1 MQRAFSLFLLVL
13 TFWADST
20 VAETSYVSDK
30 QLIPLRSGPGSNYR
44 ITHRGIPSGTKLEIS
59 RTSENGEYAE
69 ITTVK
74 GTQGW
79 IRTQYLM
86 TELPAQNK
94 VDAAQQKALTLT
106 EQNRTI
112 KAETKTL
119 KQERTELLAQVKN
132 TSGSLDGTTEELAK
146 LKKISGNAEQLDI
159 DNRRLMVASEELRSE
174 VETLEAENQRLQDN
188 LKSKAF
194 MDGAIAVLLGVI
206 IALVVPRIWP
216 TRRKNS
222 SWA

>member
-1 MQRAFSLFLLVL
+1 MQRVFAFFLLLL
-13 TFWADST
+13 TFWADT
-20 VAETSYVSDK
+20 TIADTRYVSDK
-30 QLIPLRSGPGSNYR
+30 QFIPLRSGPGGNYR
-44 ITHRGIPSGTKLEIS
+44 ITHRGIPSGTQLEVS
-59 RTSENGEYAE
+59 KTSENGEYAE

-94 VDAAQQKALTLT
+94 VDAAEQKAASLA
-106 EQNRTI
+106 EQNRKI
-112 KAETKTL
+112 RAESKAL
-119 KQERTELLAQVKN
+119 KQERAELLTQVKN
-132 TSGSLDGTTEELAK
+132 TSGSLDSTTEELAQ
-146 LKKISGNAEQLDI
+146 LKAISGKAVQLNT
-159 DNRRLMVASEELRSE
+159 DNSRLVLESEELRSE
-174 VETLEAENQRLQDN
+174 VETLEAENQRLQDK
-188 LKSKAF
+188 LESEAF

-206 IALVVPRIWP
+206 IALVVPRLWP

>member
-1 MQRAFSLFLLVL
+1 LQRVFAFFLLLL
-13 TFWADST
+13 TFWADT
-20 VAETSYVSDK
+20 TIADTRYVSDK
-30 QLIPLRSGPGSNYR
+30 QFIPLRSGPGSNYR
-44 ITHRGIPSGTKLEIS
+44 ITHRGIPSGTQLEVS
-59 RTSENGEYAE
+59 KTSENGEYAE

-94 VDAAQQKALTLT
+94 VDAAERKAASLA
-106 EQNRTI
+106 EQNRNI
-112 KAETKTL
+112 RAESKAL
-119 KQERTELLAQVKN
+119 KQERAELLTQVKN
-132 TSGSLDGTTEELAK
+132 TSGSLDSTTEELAQ
-146 LKKISGNAEQLDI
+146 LKAISGKAVQLNT
-159 DNRRLMVASEELRSE
+159 DNSRLVLESEELRSE
-174 VETLEAENQRLQDN
+174 VETLEAENQRLQDK
-188 LKSKAF
+188 LESEAF

-206 IALVVPRIWP
+206 IALVVPRLWP

>member
-1 MQRAFSLFLLVL
+1 MQRVFAFFLLLL
-13 TFWADST
+13 TFWADT
-20 VAETSYVSDK
+20 TIADTRYVSDK
-30 QLIPLRSGPGSNYR
+30 QFIPLRSGPGSNYR
-44 ITHRGIPSGTKLEIS
+44 ITHRGIPSGTQLEVS
-59 RTSENGEYAE
+59 KTSENGEYAE

-94 VDAAQQKALTLT
+94 VDAAERKAASLA
-106 EQNRTI
+106 EQNRNI
-112 KAETKTL
+112 RAESKAL
-119 KQERTELLAQVKN
+119 KQERAELLTQVKN
-132 TSGSLDGTTEELAK
+132 TSGSLDSTTEELAQ
-146 LKKISGNAEQLDI
+146 LKAISGKAVQLNT
-159 DNRRLMVASEELRSE
+159 DNSRLVLESEELRSE
-174 VETLEAENQRLQDN
+174 VETLEAENQRLQDK
-188 LKSKAF
+188 LESEAF

-206 IALVVPRIWP
+206 IALVVPRLWP

>member
-1 MQRAFSLFLLVL
+1 MQRALPLFLLIL

-20 VAETSYVSDK
+20 VADTRYVTDK
-30 QLIPLRSGPGSNYR
+30 QFIPLRSGPGANYR
-44 ITHRGIPSGTKLEIS
+44 ITHRGIPSGTKLEVA
-59 RTSENGEYAE
+59 RTSEDGDYAE
-69 ITTVK
+69 ITTAK

-94 VDAAQQKALTLT
+94 VDAAQQKAQSLT
-106 EQNRTI
+106 EQNHTI
-112 KAETKTL
+112 LAESKTL
-119 KQERTELLAQVKN
+119 KQERAELLSQVKN
-132 TSGSLDGTTEELAK
+132 TSGSLDSTTEELTT
-146 LKKISGNAEQLDI
+146 LKKISGNAVQLDV
-159 DNRRLMVASEELRSE
+159 DNNRLMLESEELRSE
-174 VETLEAENQRLQDN
+174 LKTLEAENQRLQDN
-188 LKSKAF
+188 LESEAF

-216 TRRKNS
+216 TRRKSS

>member
-1 MQRAFSLFLLVL
+1 MQRVFAFFLLLL
-13 TFWADST
+13 TCWADAT
-20 VAETSYVSDK
+20 VAETRYVSDK

-44 ITHRGIPSGTKLEIS
+44 VTHRGIPSGTQLEVN
-59 RTSENGEYAE
+59 RTSINGEYAE

-74 GTQGW
+74 GTEGW

-94 VDAAQQKALTLT
+94 VDAAQQKAQSLAA
-106 EQNRTI
+106 QNRTFR
-112 KAETKTL
+112 AESKTL
-119 KQERTELLAQVKN
+119 KQERTELLTQVKN
-132 TSGSLDGTTEELAK
+132 TSGSLDSTTEALAK
-146 LKKISGNAEQLDI
+146 LEKISGNAVQLNT
-159 DNRRLMVASEELRSE
+159 DNNRLMIESEELRSE

-188 LKSKAF
+188 LESEAF

>member
-1 MQRAFSLFLLVL
+1 MQRAFALFLLVL

-30 QLIPLRSGPGSNYR
+30 QFIPLRSGPGSNYR
-44 ITHRGIPSGTKLEIS
+44 ITHRSIPSGTKLEVS

-94 VDAAQQKALTLT
+94 VDAAQQKALSLT
-106 EQNRTI
+106 QQNRTI
-112 KAETKTL
+112 KAESKTL
-119 KQERTELLAQVKN
+119 KQERRELLAQVKS
-132 TSGSLDGTTEELAK
+132 TSGNLDGTAEELAK
-146 LKKISGNAEQLDI
+146 LKKISGNAVQLDI
-159 DNRRLMVASEELRSE
+159 DNNRLMLESEELRSE

-188 LKSKAF
+188 LESEAF

>member
-1 MQRAFSLFLLVL
+1 MQRAFAFFLLVL
-13 TFWADST
+13 TFWAGAAI
-20 VAETSYVSDK
+20 AETRYVSDK
-30 QLIPLRSGPGSNYR
+30 QFIPLRSGPGSNYR
-44 ITHRGIPSGTKLEIS
+44 VIHRGIPSGTKLEVS
-59 RTSENGEYAE
+59 RTSEDGEYAE

-94 VDAAQQKALTLT
+94 VDAAQQKVQSLT
-106 EQNRTI
+106 EQNRI
-112 KAETKTL
+112 FKAESKAL
-119 KQERTELLAQVKN
+119 KQEHAELLAQVKN
-132 TSGSLDGTTEELAK
+132 TSGSLDSTTEELAR
-146 LKKISGNAEQLDI
+146 LKKISANAVQLNTDNSRLILESEQ
-159 DNRRLMVASEELRSE
+159 LRSE

-188 LKSKAF
+188 LESEAF

-206 IALVVPRIWP
+206 IALVVPRVWP

-222 SWA
+222 GWA